1 MSAPRQNAEWGIT
14 RPALRYH
21 GGKFRLAPWIIQH
34 FPPHRVYTEAFGGA
48 ASVLLRKP
56 RANLVEVYND
66 LDREIVSLFEVLRCP
81 VKSARLAEQLQLT
94 PFAREE
100 FNLAYQPCGDVVEQA
115 RRTVSRSF
123 MGFGSATASGA
134 KSGFRANGNR
144 QTTHPARDW
153 ANYPAAVASFCQRLQ
168 GVVLE
173 CRDAVELML
182 QHDSPQTLHYC
193 DPPYVHDTRSDTAT
207 RPGKGYRHEMSD
219 EDHRK
224 LASALHELQGMVI
237 VSGYPS
243 PLYDELYDGWKVST
257 RAALADGARER
268 TEVLWMNA
276 ACTRALERAAGG
288 LFAQDATCWGSKE

>member
-1 MSAPRQNAEWGIT
+1 MHEIA

-34 FPPHRVYTEAFGGA
+34 FPPHRVYTEPFGGA

-56 RANLVEVYND
+56 RAAMVEVYND

-81 VKSARLAEQLQLT
+81 EKSSRLAELLQFT

-100 FNLAYQPCGDVVEQA
+100 FQLAYQPCGDPVEQA
-115 RRTVSRSF
+115 RRTVGRSF

-144 QTTHPARDW
+144 QTAHPARDW

-168 GVVLE
+168 GVVIE
-173 CRDAVELML
+173 NRDAVELME

-193 DPPYVHDTRSDTAT
+193 DPPYVHDTRSVHVV

-219 EDHRK
+219 DDHRN
-224 LASALHELQGMVI
+224 LAGTLRQLQGMVI

-243 PLYDELYDGWKVST
+243 ALYDELYAGWRVST

-268 TEVLWMNA
+268 TEALWMNA
-276 ACTRALERAAGG
+276 ACAESLERSDGG
-288 LFAQDATCWGSKE
+288 LFAEVVPCN